1 MTTYYLKATSEA
13 ALWEAL
19 EAASLAHKEYDRE
32 DPLNVAPDDHD
43 PMGPAFV
50 MTGAYEWIADTPM
63 LDIIGTMYR
72 ETGTM
77 LTTDDGMEYPEM
89 EAVDGYHA
97 NLRSETKAVHQD
109 DGIIE
114 QVPDITDEQVALLPT
129 IDAPTVPYRK
139 WAGDV

>member
-19 EAASLAHKEYDRE
+19 EAASLAHKEYDHT
-32 DPLNVAPDDHD
+32 DALNSRPDDLD
-43 PMGPAFV
+43 MDAEWDGPS
-50 MTGAYEWIADTPM
+50 GAYEWIADTPM
-63 LDIIGTMYR
+63 LDIIGTMYSA
-72 ETGTM
+72 TGNM

-97 NLRSETKAVHQD
+97 NLRE
-109 DGIIE
+109 E
-114 QVPDITDEQVALLPT
+114 LTDEQVALLPT

>member
-1 MTTYYLKATSEA
+1 MATYYLKATSEA

-32 DPLNVAPDDHD
+32 DPLNVAPDDLGYD
-43 PMGPAFV
+43 ETWDGPS
-50 MTGAYEWIADTPM
+50 GAYEWMADTPM

-72 ETGTM
+72 ATGTM
-77 LTTDDGMEYPEM
+77 LTTEDGMEYPEM

-97 NLRSETKAVHQD
+97 NLRSQIKTVRQD

-114 QVPDITDEQVALLPT
+114 QVSDITDEQVALLPT
-129 IDAPTVPYRK
+129 IDAPTVPHRK

>member
-19 EAASLAHKEYDRE
+19 EATSLAHKEYDRE

-50 MTGAYEWIADTPM
+50 MTGAYKWISDTPM
-63 LDIIGTMYR
+63 LDIIGTMYSA
-72 ETGTM
+72 TGTM
-77 LTTDDGMEYPEM
+77 LTDGENMEYPEM

-97 NLRSETKAVHQD
+97 NLRE
-109 DGIIE
+109 E
-114 QVPDITDEQVALLPT
+114 LTDEQVALLPT
-129 IDAPTVPYRK
+129 IDTPTVPYRK